1 MKLKKNRR
9 KRYLIDKE
17 FQLFFISD
25 FLKII
30 ISFILLMGLF
40 LVVFYYIK
48 YQFGESIFNN
58 YLLIVKKGE
67 TIKVTNMFKIV
78 APVILVSSLI
88 VVIFIVIYGI
98 FYSHRIAGPIYRLKK
113 TIESIC
119 NRNLNFTVRLRKKDK
134 FQEIAEYLNNLITFL
149 NQNVLILKEGSNNI
163 RKKVIEAK
171 KILSKSPI
179 DKQKLGKIIDEI
191 RRYNSELST
200 YLMNFKT
207 QVSHRRQKQ

>member
-88 VVIFIVIYGI
+88 VVIFIVI
-98 FYSHRIAGPIYRLKK
+98 F
-113 TIESIC
+113 
-119 NRNLNFTVRLRKKDK
+119 
-134 FQEIAEYLNNLITFL
+134 
-149 NQNVLILKEGSNNI
+149 
-163 RKKVIEAK
+163 
-171 KILSKSPI
+171 
-179 DKQKLGKIIDEI
+179 
-191 RRYNSELST
+191 LST
-200 YLMNFKT
+200 KLKTYLRI
-207 QVSHRRQKQ
+207 V